1 LHYYQF
7 NIGDYASHTRNLSLL
22 EDLAYRK
29 LLDEY
34 YLHEHPLNGSIT
46 DVARQIGMKEHQD
59 EVGFVLKSFFTDTD
73 DGWVNK
79 RADRQIAQY
88 ASKLDQASKAG
99 KASAERRRNAGST
112 DVQLTNNHKPITNNQ
127 ELLTSTIK
135 TNTVAQSACNRPEEV
150 SESIWQDFL
159 VLRKAKKAPL
169 TASALKGIERE
180 AKKAGM
186 NIEEAL
192 YECCARGWTGFKA
205 EWIKKESFD
214 VGSAT
219 RKILER
225 ELEKE
230 ARLVNPWDSKEIQ

>member
-1 LHYYQF
+1 MFYYQF

-59 EVGFVLKSFFTDTD
+59 EVGFVLKSFFIDTD

-88 ASKLDQASKAG
+88 ASKLDQASRAG
-99 KASAERRRNAGST
+99 KASAERRRNGGST

-127 ELLTSTIK
+127 ELLTSTSK
-135 TNTVAQSACNRPEEV
+135 TKTIAQSACNRPEGV
-150 SESIWQDFL
+150 LESLWDDF
-159 VLRKAKKAPL
+159 VTLRKAKKAPL

-205 EWIKKESFD
+205 EWIKKEPFD